1 MRAEPYQFS
10 FDDEFQTMNSVIFD
24 EKTRHTQDK
33 TRIVLLV
40 KNLRLRRVLSFFERV
55 FMADDV
61 FCANFCLR
69 RNLIKMSRVFLERK
83 NAKISICELTGRL

>member
-10 FDDEFQTMNSVIFD
+10 YDDEIETMNSVILMRKQD
-24 EKTRHTQDK
+24 TQDK
-33 TRIVLLV
+33 RHSSTCEKFAPSASVV
-40 KNLRLRRVLSFFERV
+40 VFEGV
-55 FMADDV
+55 FTADDV

-69 RNLIKMSRVFLERK
+69 RNLIKMSRIFLERK